1 MKGVFWNNDG
11 FKDPKKHKF
20 ISDLTKEH
28 NLSFIAISETSR
40 KNFTS
45 PFLKNLCAGRDFLWH
60 VKEPRGR
67 SGGILLGIDLN
78 VYDIGAIVEGNHYV
92 KFHLCN
98 KMDGYKWALV
108 VVYGP
113 AQNNLKEQF
122 LTELVNMCSHET
134 SPTILGG
141 DFNILRTPHDKNNDN
156 YDNCWPFLFN
166 VIIDGLNL
174 RELEMSGRKYIWA
187 NSLPIPTYEKLDR
200 ILMATEWE
208 QKFPLSTVIALS
220 RDISDHTPLL
230 LNTGGAS
237 PDSSQPMFKFELGW
251 LLRDGFM
258 YMVKKVWSEENKGY
272 TPMEKWQAKMRR
284 LRQFLRGWAKNV
296 SGANKKKRKTYL
308 MLLMRWIKKRNIL
321 FFLHMKLMLSNA

>member
-1 MKGVFWNNDG
+1 MKGVFWNSDG

-78 VYDIGAIVEGNHYV
+78 VYDIGAIDEGDHYV
-92 KFHLCN
+92 KFHLCT
-98 KMDGYKWALV
+98 KMDGFKWALV

-122 LTELVNMCSHET
+122 LTELGNMCSHEKL
-134 SPTILGG
+134 PILVGG
-141 DFNILRTPHDKNNDN
+141 DFNILRTPYDKNNDN
-156 YDNCWPFLFN
+156 FDSRWPFLFN
-166 VIIDGLNL
+166 AIIDGLNL
-174 RELEMSGRKYIWA
+174 RELEMSGRKYTWA
-187 NSLPIPTYEKLDR
+187 NSLPNPTYEKLDR

-208 QKFPLSTVIALS
+208 
-220 RDISDHTPLL
+220 
-230 LNTGGAS
+230 
-237 PDSSQPMFKFELGW
+237 
-251 LLRDGFM
+251 
-258 YMVKKVWSEENKGY
+258 
-272 TPMEKWQAKMRR
+272 
-284 LRQFLRGWAKNV
+284 
-296 SGANKKKRKTYL
+296 
-308 MLLMRWIKKRNIL
+308 
-321 FFLHMKLMLSNA
+321 